1 MRGIFRKGGSREKMK
16 QKAWKTK
23 IKKACEEAGTY
34 RPFFDNVIDTLAATL
49 ERRDLAEKAFEDGGS
64 KIIVTHI
71 NKAGAENAEQNPAL
85 RLINELNRDALAYW
99 RDLGLTPA
107 GLKKI
112 DEKAMQKKKRSALAE
127 ALAELG

>member
-1 MRGIFRKGGSREKMK
+1 MK